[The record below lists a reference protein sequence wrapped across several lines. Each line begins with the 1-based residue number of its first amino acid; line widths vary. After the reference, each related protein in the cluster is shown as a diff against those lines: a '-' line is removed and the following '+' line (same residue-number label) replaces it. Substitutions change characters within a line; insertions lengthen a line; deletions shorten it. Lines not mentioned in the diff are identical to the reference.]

1 MRSVILLASVVA
13 ACGGKAA
20 PARPPQPPP
29 FDAKQLAAR
38 LDAVMAEIEA
48 TSRTYEHDCVRM
60 VGELARIEDR
70 ARGPIDEA
78 REARKDPEH
87 ARQLTAE
94 LRTYNDAA
102 AGRSDVIAMRLAI
115 CWKQHGELHDDVQR
129 VVDSMPTP

>member
-1 MRSVILLASVVA
+1 MRSVIFLALLA
-13 ACGGKAA
+13 ACGGKTS
-20 PARPPQPPP
+20 PARAPEPPP

-38 LDAVMAEIEA
+38 LDAIMTEIET
-48 TSRTYEHDCVRM
+48 TSRTYEHDCVKM

-70 ARGPIDEA
+70 ARAPIDEA

-94 LRTYNDAA
+94 LRTYNEAA